1 MKEVQIFNSKTAG
14 ICIRILNKCIYIVTF
29 ESTQD
34 GTFIKN
40 ECFQDETAE
49 EGQELFLNFFQE
61 QLQKAGIDEPVI
73 AEEEKVQ

>member
-1 MKEVQIFNSKTAG
+1 MKEVHIFDSKIAV

-34 GTFIKN
+34 GLLKN
-40 ECFQDETAE
+40 ERFQDETVK

-73 AEEEKVQ
+73 ANEEKVQ

>member
-1 MKEVQIFNSKTAG
+1 M
-14 ICIRILNKCIYIVTF
+14 ICIRILNKCIYIVTL

-34 GTFIKN
+34 GLLKN
-40 ECFQDETAE
+40 EGFQDETVK

-61 QLQKAGIDEPVI
+61 QLQKAGIDESVI

>member
-1 MKEVQIFNSKTAG
+1 MFDSETAG

-34 GTFIKN
+34 GLLKN
-40 ECFQDETAE
+40 ERFQDETVK
-49 EGQELFLNFFQE
+49 EGQKLFLNFFQE

-73 AEEEKVQ
+73 AKEEKVQ

>member
-1 MKEVQIFNSKTAG
+1 MKEAQIFDSKTAG
-14 ICIRILNKCIYIVTF
+14 ICIMILNKCIYIVIF

-34 GTFIKN
+34 GRLKN
-40 ECFQDETAE
+40 EFFQDETVK

-61 QLQKAGIDEPVI
+61 QLQKAGIDEQVI

>member
-1 MKEVQIFNSKTAG
+1 M
-14 ICIRILNKCIYIVTF
+14 ILNKCIYIVTF

-34 GTFIKN
+34 GLLKN
-40 ECFQDETAE
+40 ERLQDETVK

-61 QLQKAGIDEPVI
+61 QLQKAGIDEQVI

>member
-1 MKEVQIFNSKTAG
+1 MKEVQIFDSETAG

-34 GTFIKN
+34 GLLKN
-40 ECFQDETAE
+40 ERLQDETVK

-73 AEEEKVQ
+73 AKEEKVQ

>member
-1 MKEVQIFNSKTAG
+1 MKEVKFFDSKTAG
-14 ICIRILNKCIYIVTF
+14 ICIRLNRCIYIVTF

-34 GTFIKN
+34 GLLKN
-40 ECFQDETAE
+40 ERFQDETVK

>member
-1 MKEVQIFNSKTAG
+1 MYFI
-14 ICIRILNKCIYIVTF
+14 IIF

-40 ECFQDETAE
+40 ECFQDETVK

-73 AEEEKVQ
+73 TEEEKVQ

>member
-1 MKEVQIFNSKTAG
+1 MKEVQIFDSKTAG
-14 ICIRILNKCIYIVTF
+14 ICIRILNKCIYIVIF

-34 GTFIKN
+34 GLLKN
-40 ECFQDETAE
+40 ECFQDETVK

-73 AEEEKVQ
+73 AEEEQVQ

>member
-1 MKEVQIFNSKTAG
+1 MKEVQIFDPETAG
-14 ICIRILNKCIYIVTF
+14 ICIRILNKCIYIVTS

-40 ECFQDETAE
+40 ECFQDETVK

-61 QLQKAGIDEPVI
+61 QLQKANIDEQVI

>member
-1 MKEVQIFNSKTAG
+1 M
-14 ICIRILNKCIYIVTF
+14 F

-34 GTFIKN
+34 GFLKS
-40 ECFQDETAE
+40 ERFQDETVK